1 MARARQ
7 RTPMRLNVI
16 NLPARADR
24 RAQFT
29 AWNERPGTEIV
40 FTDAVIGAALDR
52 AELQRQ
58 GLLGANAEHFS
69 AGALGNALSHHK
81 LWLDAAAATQ
91 PTFVCEDDACLRGD
105 FAAQAM
111 GAISQI
117 PADWDLLFLGYNTN
131 AIVAV
136 QSRDGLKALLH
147 FDEGAKRNPDF
158 FTTFARDPAP
168 APTPLHCFQAW
179 GTLAYAISAQGAAR
193 LLKVCFPLS
202 GANDIF
208 MFGQNRKLQPYT
220 LDGMINVA
228 LQRAPVNA
236 YCVFPPL
243 AVSSNDVASSDVVS
257 G

>member
-1 MARARQ
+1 
-7 RTPMRLNVI
+7 MRLNVI
-16 NLPARADR
+16 NLPTRADR
-24 RAQFT
+24 RAQFN
-29 AWNERPGTEIV
+29 AWNARSGLEIV
-40 FTDAVIGAALDR
+40 FSEAVVGAALDR
-52 AELQRQ
+52 ADLRQR
-58 GLLGANAEHFS
+58 GLVAADAEHFS

-81 LWLDAAAATQ
+81 LWLEAATATQ

-105 FAAQAM
+105 FAVQAA
-111 GAISQI
+111 GALAQI
-117 PADWDLLFLGYNTN
+117 PADWDLVFFGYNTN

-147 FDEGAKRNPDF
+147 FDEGAKRNPTY
-158 FTTFARDPAP
+158 FTAFARDPAP

-179 GTLAYAISAQGAAR
+179 GTLAYAISPQGAQR

-228 LQRAPVNA
+228 LQRAPLNA
-236 YCVFPPL
+236 YCLFPPL
-243 AVSSNDVASSDVVS
+243 AVSSNDVAGSDVVS
-257 G
+257 